1 MLMPDRKT
9 PKKSGFGVL
18 MLFGLLIGLIVGLAL
33 GQPSAGVVLGFVLGA
48 AAALLLGLRRR

>member
-1 MLMPDRKT
+1 MPDQQ
-9 PKKSGFGVL
+9 PSKKNGFGVL

-33 GQPSAGVVLGFVLGA
+33 GQPSAGVVLGFVLGG